1 MQEGLFARYQLKKL
15 TKYRD
20 IFLFSEEKTV
30 DMEVVLYY
38 NIQV

>member
-1 MQEGLFARYQLKKL
+1 MQEGLFVRYRLKKP